1 MHIENPVKIDCTVQ
15 NVQRSKTKYRTRSA
29 ITFQLGCISS
39 TKNPAYD
46 RVQFVNVIPSIS
58 ILPTMELKLNINRK
72 YRNGLFS
79 KVRMGNGGLTIPL
92 PG

>member
-1 MHIENPVKIDCTVQ
+1 MSGAPKQ
-15 NVQRSKTKYRTRSA
+15 NIGLDQ
-29 ITFQLGCISS
+29 QLHSNWGAFPAQ
-39 TKNPAYD
+39 KNPAYD

-58 ILPTMELKLNINRK
+58 ILPTMEQKLNINRK

-79 KVRMGNGGLTIPL
+79 KVRMGNGGLSIPL